1 MIPSSRRVFYSFH
14 YKPDNWRAAQV
25 RNIGA
30 LSGNRPATDN
40 DWEAVKRGG
49 TQAVRAWIDEQL
61 KGRSCTVVLIGEHT
75 AGRKWIEY
83 EITQSWNEGKGLLG
97 IYIHNLADATG
108 GQSRKGTNPFVDFKV
123 NGKSLSKLVKTYDP
137 PFTSSLR
144 VYDYIARNIED
155 WVEEAIEIRREW

>member
-25 RNIGA
+25 RNIGV

-49 TQAVRAWIDEQL
+49 TQAIRAWIDEQL
-61 KGRSCTVVLIGEHT
+61 KGRSCTVVLVGEHT
-75 AGRKWIEY
+75 AGRKWIDY
-83 EITQSWNEGKGLLG
+83 EIMQSWNEGKGLLG
-97 IYIHNLADATG
+97 IYIHNLEDASG
-108 GQSRKGTNPFVDFKV
+108 SKSRKGTNPFVGFRVD
-123 NGKSLSKLVKTYDP
+123 GKPLSKIVKAYDP
-137 PFTSSLR
+137 PFMRSRS
-144 VYDYIARNIED
+144 VYSYIADNIEN